1 MVILMVL
8 SYCVTGNHHKTE
20 VEKKETEMKN
30 SNPDTFL
37 LFYTVLRQK
46 SNDLSIKISLMRH
59 GVLSKFMLEVGKG
72 IE

>member
-1 MVILMVL
+1 MVL
-8 SYCVTGNHHKTE
+8 SYCVTGNHRKAE

-37 LFYTVLRQK
+37 LFYTVLRKK
-46 SNDLSIKISLMRH
+46 SDDLSIKISLMRH